1 MWITDLPSAGMKALL
16 WNYSVIIAK
25 WLKRL
30 AQFQKQPTHG
40 TVVDFS
46 SVKRQRS
53 AGMANRFSI
62 VDRMTADSWTEAARK
77 LGYTRMV
84 FEPAAQIDGLPSGE
98 FLLIYAQDCAWSTWG
113 VGCDDDGL
121 TLWHAP
127 RGKTIGRFP
136 TMHEA
141 LEQIAAITLG
151 G

>member
-1 MWITDLPSAGMKALL
+1 MVERLQERPMTAADR
-16 WNYSVIIAK
+16 
-25 WLKRL
+25 LKQL
-30 AQFQKQPTHG
+30 AQFQNQPKQE

-46 SVKRQRS
+46 SLKRLRTAVS
-53 AGMANRFSI
+53 TNRFSI
-62 VDRMTADSWTEAARK
+62 VDRMTAHSWAESAQT
-77 LGYTRMV
+77 LGYTRLV

-113 VGCDDDGL
+113 VGCDEDGL

-127 RGKTIGRFP
+127 RGKTIGRFS

-141 LEQIAAITLG
+141 LEQIRTISLG